1 VKDLFKTEKLITSL
15 WLVVLGILTGC
26 NSSSV
31 PGKIEDRSKT
41 VERPSIISIVNAQQ
55 AKDSALNT
63 ELVEKLDSKLIGLP
77 QEQMLKV
84 GGGEI
89 IYTAVCG
96 GEPSIELTIA
106 PSIVTI
112 SEEQIARLTPYKR
125 KAAWEQL
132 IAQQKQDKQQVNASK
147 LDIAR
152 FNRQV
157 EASVAKTGRNCS
169 PGDLL
174 KAYNR
179 ASTSLVQ
186 QRSQWIVPPN
196 KYLVIVSNQLSFY
209 KYLAKVRCP
218 EGVQCG
224 IIAASRPQELD
235 PKIKVYGSVSS
246 AMKSIVSEIAKN

>member
-55 AKDSALNT
+55 TKDSALKTN
-63 ELVEKLDSKLIGLP
+63 LVEKLDPKLIGSL
-77 QEQMLKV
+77 QEQMLKG
-84 GGGEI
+84 GGGELS
-89 IYTAVCG
+89 YTAVCG
-96 GEPSIELTIA
+96 GEPPIELTID
-106 PSIVTI
+106 PPIVVTL
-112 SEEQIARLTPYKR
+112 EEQIARLNPYKR
-125 KAAWEQL
+125 KAAWEQR
-132 IAQQKQDKQQVNASK
+132 IAQQKQDKQRVDASRLK
-147 LDIAR
+147 IIS

-157 EASVAKTGRNCS
+157 EASIAKMGRCK
-169 PGDLL
+169 PDDLL

-179 ASTSLVQ
+179 ASTSLAQ
-186 QRSQWIVPPN
+186 QRSQWSVPPN

-209 KYLAKVRCP
+209 KHLAKVRCP